1 MTKKKAT
8 STTKPT
14 VKVIGVGCGGNNI
27 VNHMS
32 QNNFES
38 ISFAACDMD
47 AKVLEKS
54 YAATT
59 LQLGTDG
66 QGNGN
71 NPEKAH
77 IAAEEDS
84 DAIKKLFD
92 DKPSM
97 TFVVTCLGGGCG
109 TGAAPVISRESKK
122 MGITTVALATLPFE
136 LEGERRF
143 SQAMEGIRNMVRN
156 ADALFLLN
164 NQYVKKQYCDLPIN
178 RAFAKADDLLAEVA
192 KSLIHSMTEPQQET
206 KKTSRIKAFFK
217 RLKRIKS

>member
-1 MTKKKAT
+1 MNKKAT

-27 VNHMS
+27 VYHIS
-32 QNNFES
+32 QSNLEGF
-38 ISFAACDMD
+38 SFVACDMD

-54 YAATT
+54 AAATT

-66 QGNGN
+66 LGSGNS
-71 NPEKAH
+71 PEKAR
-77 IAAEEDS
+77 IAAEENT

-109 TGAAPVISRESKK
+109 TGAAPVIARESKK

-143 SQAMEGIRNMVRN
+143 SQAAEGIQNLARNT
-156 ADALFLLN
+156 DAFFLLN
-164 NQYVKKQYCDLPIN
+164 NQYIKKQYCDLPIN
-178 RAFAKADDLLAEVA
+178 QAFAKADDLLMEVT
-192 KSLIHSMTEPQQET
+192 KSLIHAMTEPQQAT
-206 KKTSRIKAFFK
+206 KRTSRIKAFFK
-217 RLKRIKS
+217 RLKCK

>member
-1 MTKKKAT
+1 MNKKAT

-14 VKVIGVGCGGNNI
+14 VKVIGIGCGGNNI

-32 QNNFES
+32 QSNFENM
-38 ISFAACDMD
+38 SFVACDMD

-54 YAATT
+54 AAATT

-66 QGNGN
+66 LGSGNK
-71 NPEKAH
+71 PEKANT
-77 IAAEEDS
+77 AAEENV

-92 DKPSM
+92 DKPLW

-109 TGAAPVISRESKK
+109 TGAAPVIARESKK
-122 MGITTVALATLPFE
+122 MGIKTIALATLPFE

-143 SQAMEGIRNMVRN
+143 SQAMEGIRNMARDTDV
-156 ADALFLLN
+156 LFLLN
-164 NQYVKKQYCDLPIN
+164 NQYIKKQYSDLPIN
-178 RAFAKADDLLAEVA
+178 QAFEKADDLLAEVA
-192 KSLIHSMTEPQQET
+192 KSLIHSMIEPQQAT

-217 RLKRIKS
+217 RLMK

>member
-1 MTKKKAT
+1 MNKKAT

-27 VNHMS
+27 VNH
-32 QNNFES
+32 
-38 ISFAACDMD
+38 ISTSHLEGFSFVACDMD

-54 YAATT
+54 AAVTT
-59 LQLGTDG
+59 LKLGTDG
-66 QGNGN
+66 LGSGNS
-71 NPEKAH
+71 PEKAT
-77 IAAEEDS
+77 IAAEENI

-109 TGAAPVISRESKK
+109 TGAAPVIARESKK

-143 SQAMEGIRNMVRN
+143 SQASEGFQNLARNT
-156 ADALFLLN
+156 DALFLLN
-164 NQYVKKQYCDLPIN
+164 NQYIKKQYCDLPIN
-178 RAFAKADDLLAEVA
+178 QAFAKADDLLTEVA
-192 KSLIHSMTEPQQET
+192 KSLIHSMMEPQQVT
-206 KKTSRIKAFFK
+206 NKASRIMAFFK
-217 RLKRIKS
+217 RLKCK